1 MRGGGAYGTSRG
13 LVGGRVGVSR
23 MDSFLAGTITP
34 RQSARD
40 PAEVEW
46 AYLLLVQDRLAWVGF
61 PPRMVLA
68 DGHVERDGIVHVVQP
83 DYTHLSLNSPSR
95 ESDIERPHDKS

>member
-1 MRGGGAYGTSRG
+1 MLASHQGGYWEAPSGERKTEGTSER
-13 LVGGRVGVSR
+13 
-23 MDSFLAGTITP
+23 
-34 RQSARD
+34 
-40 PAEVEW
+40 
-46 AYLLLVQDRLAWVGF
+46 
-61 PPRMVLA
+61 A